1 MAEFRRAYGAAPG
14 HLLLLAGCFAVTG
27 WIALRLAGEASAG
40 RMLLWFLGA
49 VIAHDLVLFP
59 VYASLD
65 RVSRRILGRRGG
77 PPLLNHVRVP
87 ALGAGLLF
95 LVYLPG
101 ILGLGDGTYLAAT
114 GLAPR
119 AMLGRW
125 LALSGA
131 LFAASALL
139 YATRRLFA
147 VSTRPDNPPGR
158 VSG

>member
-1 MAEFRRAYGAAPG
+1 MADLRRAYGAAPW
-14 HLLLLAGCFAVTG
+14 HPLLLAGCFAVTG

-65 RVSRRILGRRGG
+65 RVARRALARGG
-77 PPLLNHVRVP
+77 IPSPLNHVRVP

-101 ILGLGDGTYLAAT
+101 ILGLGDGTYASAT

-119 AMLGRW
+119 VMLGRW
-125 LALSGA
+125 LVVSGV
-131 LFAASALL
+131 
-139 YATRRLFA
+139 LFA
-147 VSTRPDNPPGR
+147 VSALIYAARRLGRRRP
-158 VSG
+158 

>member
-1 MAEFRRAYGAAPG
+1 MAEFRRAYGAAPW
-14 HLLLLAGCFAVTG
+14 HPLLVAGCFAVTG

-65 RVSRRILGRRGG
+65 RVARRALDRGG
-77 PPLLNHVRVP
+77 SPSPLNHVRVP

-101 ILGLGDGTYLAAT
+101 ILGLGDGTYASAT

-119 AMLGRW
+119 VMLGRW
-125 LALSGA
+125 LVVSGV
-131 LFAASALL
+131 
-139 YATRRLFA
+139 LFA
-147 VSTRPDNPPGR
+147 VSALIYAARRFGRRRP
-158 VSG
+158 